1 MMKKSISALI
11 LLCIVSLPLSG
22 QGREI
27 KKDISRSFDA
37 HKGTVLHLKHGDG
50 NVTLNSWDKDA
61 VEIKVHYR
69 ASYGTVGTGGKRD
82 FDVEFSQSGN
92 DIYVTGKE
100 TGTVS
105 TGIHFHRQYE
115 YEYTIQAPAFLDLDL
130 NGKDGNLFINDW
142 NSVIH
147 IDCEDGDVELRNTRS
162 DDAVIRLEDGDISLN
177 DFKGVLTLSAE
188 DGDVRMNG
196 CIFTACKIR
205 LEDGDITGRE
215 LSGDFD
221 LKLEDGDA
229 RLDDVSVA
237 EFECATQDGDVILG
251 VQKADEIRCEISTED
266 GDVLLRL
273 GRDISARVEIDTDDG
288 SIRCDVPG
296 QSDYKKKKNHLST
309 VLGDGDGWIRV
320 STGDGNVT
328 VRELR

>member
-1 MMKKSISALI
+1 MKQSISTLI
-11 LLCIVSLPLSG
+11 LLCIISLPLSG

-27 KKDISRSFDA
+27 KKDISRSFDV
-37 HKGTVLHLKHGDG
+37 HRGTVLHLKHGDG
-50 NVTLNSWDKDA
+50 NVNMNSWDKDV

-69 ASYGTVGTGGKRD
+69 ASYSTVGAGGKRD

-105 TGIHFHRQYE
+105 IGIHFQRQYE
-115 YEYTIQAPAFLDLDL
+115 YEYTIQGPAYLDLDV
-130 NGKDGNLFINDW
+130 NGEDGNLFINDW

-147 IDCEDGDVELRNTRS
+147 IDGEDGDVELRNIQS
-162 DDAVIRLEDGDISLN
+162 DDAVIRLEDGDTSLN
-177 DFKGVLTLSAE
+177 DFKGFLTLSAE
-188 DGDVRMNG
+188 DGDVKMND
-196 CIFTACKIR
+196 CAFTACKIH

-229 RLDDVSVA
+229 RLDDVSLS
-237 EFECATQDGDVILG
+237 EFQCTTQDGDVVLG
-251 VQKADEIRCEISTED
+251 VQKADKIQCEISTDD

-273 GRDISARVEIDTDDG
+273 DRDISARVEINTDDG
-288 SIRCDVPG
+288 GIRFDVPG
-296 QSDYKKKKNHLST
+296 QSDYKKKKNHLSA
-309 VLGDGDGWIRV
+309 VIGDGDGWIRV

-328 VRELR
+328 MRELR